1 MSRRKNCSPAGHY
14 PGKKEKEERDSSS
27 SSEEEKL
34 SNIIHEFP
42 DLHIE
47 FPVWRPDFHNL
58 YAFSHPLRIESA
70 QLATVRRLR
79 PISKLFSSR

>member
-47 FPVWRPDFHNL
+47 FPV
-58 YAFSHPLRIESA
+58 
-70 QLATVRRLR
+70 
-79 PISKLFSSR
+79 